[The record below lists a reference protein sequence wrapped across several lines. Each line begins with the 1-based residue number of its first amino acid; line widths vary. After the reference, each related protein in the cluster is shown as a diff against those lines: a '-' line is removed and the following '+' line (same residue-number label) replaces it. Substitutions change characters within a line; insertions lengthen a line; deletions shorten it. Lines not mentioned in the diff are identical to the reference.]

1 MPTKPHNKLAT
12 EAVTIRKETRRA
24 KERGRM
30 VEAEARAKAREK
42 AKKMELIESKS
53 QQPRLLKMPQPKL
66 RIGLRPSKPQ
76 QLSRKLGVVRS

>member
-1 MPTKPHNKLAT
+1 MPIKPHSKLVT
-12 EAVTIRKETRRA
+12 EAVIIRKETKRA
-24 KERGRM
+24 KEKRKM

-53 QQPRLLKMPQPKL
+53 LQPRLLKMPQPKL

-76 QLSRKLGVVRS
+76 QLNRKLGVVRS